1 MSIIDDIRLRISN
14 AILPSAKRM
23 QRPFTSYSGYR
34 QSTSIP
40 TGNELA
46 MSLRGTVFA
55 CLQHR
60 ANALSAIQFNT
71 FKEQNFSKSE
81 LGADNWAA
89 RLIANPNPYFTRSQV
104 FSFIENWLSINGNC
118 FIWTPTLG
126 YKVPLQMWVLNPTR
140 VRVVVGG
147 DNFIQG
153 YTYQSVNDGVIPIPE
168 NEVIHLARVH
178 PASRPDEIVG
188 MNIFGVGLV
197 TAALDYANIDGEVS
211 DYLHRLFANNAV
223 PPLIATFPERYD
235 AEEWQKLKAAWNEEL
250 PDYKLRALLGGGMQ
264 LQLPP
269 KSELGISYDS
279 VSKDTRSQIA
289 QVFGV
294 PPGMLTGEFQ
304 NRATA
309 DVQFAIFRQN
319 TIDPEAIYIAE
330 EFTRHF
336 RRFEEDILIE
346 PEPYAY
352 ADPELD
358 MKKEE
363 FELKWGIKTIN
374 DARKERGYD
383 LVSGGD
389 VAFIGSGLV
398 PLDLS
403 TAPKPIAAP
412 LNRKFELVTAN
423 AKDIFW
429 RNYDALTSTTE
440 SQLKVVVGE
449 MVNTLENQT
458 FDIIRNDGI
467 SVTTLEITNEQL
479 DLFDAT
485 IQEACDRIQQRLLT
499 DLGLGVEDLTGETG
513 QQITALVNENSAKIS
528 DSIGVIK
535 NEVQATLTANASKS
549 SAELREILKM
559 QFTSLKDSRVNMIA
573 NTTAANVTS
582 GMQYSVYKGQ
592 GFKMVWLTQRDGRVR
607 PSHAAMEG
615 QTQGED
621 GYFDVIT
628 EKKDKDGNVIERI
641 VDKAVRPLGS
651 GLSASNAVNCRCQL
665 FPVEI

>member
-71 FKEQNFSKSE
+71 YKEQNFSKSE

-178 PASRPDEIVG
+178 PAARPDEIVG

-235 AEEWQKLKAAWNEEL
+235 AQEWQKLKAAWNEEL

-403 TAPKPIAAP
+403 TSPLPVAPP
-412 LNRKFELVTAN
+412 LNRSFQLGKRAKMPIITAES
-423 AKDIFW
+423 KDQFW
-429 RNYDALTSTTE
+429 RNYDDITE
-440 SQLKVVVGE
+440 NSSLKIDNVVKQIVAQLKTDVLKNIEEGSLSIA
-449 MVNTLENQT
+449 NI
-458 FDIIRNDGI
+458 DISDADYEKFNAL
-467 SVTTLEITNEQL
+467 VEKACLNVQNE
-479 DLFDAT
+479 
-485 IQEACDRIQQRLLT
+485 LLKSF
-499 DLGLGVEDLTGETG
+499 DLGEQDLTGEVG
-513 QQITALVNENSAKIS
+513 DQIKALATESANKIRESVDFMKAEIVQVIENNAGATKQELKEKLQTKFTQLSEGRAK
-528 DSIGVIK
+528 
-535 NEVQATLTANASKS
+535 T
-549 SAELREILKM
+549 
-559 QFTSLKDSRVNMIA
+559 IA

-582 GMQYSVYKGQ
+582 GMQHAVYKDL
-592 GFKMVWLTQRDGRVR
+592 GFDMMWLTQRDGLVR
-607 PSHAAMEG
+607 PAHREADG
-615 QTQGED
+615 QMQGAD
-621 GYFDVIT
+621 GYFTVGG
-628 EKKDKDGNVIERI
+628 EKT
-641 VDKAVRPLGS
+641 VRPLGS
-651 GLSASNAVNCRCQL
+651 GLSAGNSINCRCQL
-665 FPVEI
+665 FPVQV

>member
-34 QSTSIP
+34 QTTSIP

-46 MSLRGTVFA
+46 LSLRGTVFA

-60 ANALSAIQFNT
+60 ANALSAIQFHT
-71 FKEQNFSKSE
+71 YKEQNFSKSE

-104 FSFIENWLSINGNC
+104 FSFVENWLSINGNC

-140 VRVVVGG
+140 VRVVMGG
-147 DNFIQG
+147 DNFVQG

-197 TAALDYANIDGEVS
+197 TAALDYANIDVEVS

-279 VSKDTRSQIA
+279 VSKDTRAQIA

-346 PEPYAY
+346 SEPYAY

-374 DARKERGYD
+374 DARKQRGYD

-403 TAPKPIAAP
+403 VTPKPAAP
-412 LNRKFELVTAN
+412 SINRNLKLRQRAKMPIITADS
-423 AKDIFW
+423 KDQFW
-429 RNYDALTSTTE
+429 RSYDELTENS
-440 SQLKVVVGE
+440 SLKIDNVVKQIVAQLKQDVLKNIDEGLLSIGNIDVSDKDYEKFNALVE
-449 MVNTLENQT
+449 KACLNVQ
-458 FDIIRNDGI
+458 
-467 SVTTLEITNEQL
+467 NE
-479 DLFDAT
+479 
-485 IQEACDRIQQRLLT
+485 LLKSF
-499 DLGLGVEDLTGETG
+499 DLGEQDLTGDVG
-513 QQITALVNENSAKIS
+513 DQIKALATESANKIRESVDFMKAEIVQVIENNAGDTKQELKEKLQTKFTQLSEGRAK
-528 DSIGVIK
+528 
-535 NEVQATLTANASKS
+535 T
-549 SAELREILKM
+549 
-559 QFTSLKDSRVNMIA
+559 IA

-582 GMQYSVYKGQ
+582 GMQHAVYKDL
-592 GFKMVWLTQRDGRVR
+592 GFKMMWLTQRDGLVR
-607 PSHAAMEG
+607 PAHREADG
-615 QTQGED
+615 QMQGAD
-621 GYFDVIT
+621 GYFTVGG
-628 EKKDKDGNVIERI
+628 EKT
-641 VDKAVRPLGS
+641 VRPLGS
-651 GLSASNAVNCRCQL
+651 GLSAGNSINCRCQL
-665 FPVEI
+665 FPVEA